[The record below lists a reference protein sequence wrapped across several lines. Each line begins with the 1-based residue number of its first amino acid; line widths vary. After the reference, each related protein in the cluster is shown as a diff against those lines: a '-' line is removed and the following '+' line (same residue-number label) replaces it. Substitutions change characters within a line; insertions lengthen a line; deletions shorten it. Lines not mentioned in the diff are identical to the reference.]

1 MRLSSPSAAHLGLL
15 PHGVDHVRS
24 ALESGFAAVTRPKN
38 RSVVMVCSQM
48 PPVYGGAGAQAALLG
63 RTLTDMGW
71 EVAAITL
78 DQAKVGSGTE
88 RGVRVIRLLSGLT
101 PENRWKRLLTTLGLG
116 LGAFLHIVSRRPSVV
131 HIHGAYWWSILPAIA
146 GRCIGAKVVTK
157 LTRDGEDDA
166 RTVYAKRIGPV
177 RVGKV
182 YGLSLTLADAV
193 VVLNEDSKSSAVTEG
208 LVDRVHLI
216 SNGVDEE
223 RMARTAE
230 RRIESR
236 ATKSLAP
243 NDRVVIFVGY
253 LVEHKGVVDLLE
265 AWRGLEDRA
274 AFLWLVGPYEGFYR
288 ELDSEIPRLI
298 SELVRDGFK
307 VETLGHRPAEELP
320 ALYWAADVFTL
331 PSYAEGMPNSLA
343 EALVAGCHVVA
354 TRIPGIT
361 ELMSWD
367 SSGLIEPGDVAALTK
382 RLATALD
389 SPRQAPAEA
398 IESLRI
404 SSVARLYEQLYQE
417 LFTTVSI

>member
-1 MRLSSPSAAHLGLL
+1 
-15 PHGVDHVRS
+15 
-24 ALESGFAAVTRPKN
+24 
-38 RSVVMVCSQM
+38 MVCSQM

-71 EVAAITL
+71 DVAAVTL
-78 DQAKVGSGTE
+78 DQANVGTSTE
-88 RGVRVIRLLSGLT
+88 RGVRVVRLLSGLA
-101 PENRWKRLLTTLGLG
+101 PDNRWKRLLTTFALGM
-116 LGAFLHIVSRRPSVV
+116 GACLYIVSRRPSVV

-146 GRCIGAKVVTK
+146 GRCVGAKVIIK

-177 RVGKV
+177 RVGRV
-182 YGLSLTLADAV
+182 YGLSLTLANAV
-193 VVLNEDSKSSAVTEG
+193 VVLNEGAKRAAMTEG
-208 LVDRVHLI
+208 LEDRVHLI

-223 RMARTAE
+223 GMVRTTE
-230 RRIESR
+230 RRMESR
-236 ATKSLAP
+236 ASNSLSP
-243 NDRVVIFVGY
+243 DDRVVIFVGY
-253 LVEHKGVVDLLE
+253 LVKHKGVVDLLE

-274 AFLWLVGPYEGFYR
+274 AHLWLVGPYEGFYR

-298 SELVRDGFK
+298 DELVCDGYR
-307 VETLGHRPAEELP
+307 VATLGHRPVEELP

-367 SSGLIEPGDVAALTK
+367 SSGLVEPGDVAALTK

-389 SPRQAPAEA
+389 SPQQAPADA
-398 IESLRI
+398 IGPLRI
-404 SSVARLYEQLYQE
+404 SNVARRYEQLYQE
-417 LFTTVSI
+417 LLSVVSV